1 MALVLV
7 SERRVHLLLGNWC
20 PREAHRAVILIAM
33 ESMAA
38 GMKKLEG
45 IAMSILTLKDS
56 LGPRSPE
63 VTPTPF
69 REVQPDSEGL
79 LPALTEHSYIHHC
92 KFSPT

>member
-7 SERRVHLLLGNWC
+7 RERRVHLLLGNWC

-45 IAMSILTLKDS
+45 IALSILTLKDS

-63 VTPTPF
+63 VNPIPF
-69 REVQPDSEGL
+69 REVQPNSKGL
-79 LPALTEHSYIHHC
+79 LPAPTEHSYIYHC